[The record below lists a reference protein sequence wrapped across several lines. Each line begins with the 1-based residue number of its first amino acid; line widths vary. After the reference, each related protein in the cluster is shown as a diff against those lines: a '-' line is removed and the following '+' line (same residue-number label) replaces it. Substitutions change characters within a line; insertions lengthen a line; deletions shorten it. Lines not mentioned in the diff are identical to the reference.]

1 MSLAQQ
7 LFHICIFSILDELYD
22 ISILG
27 SLENL
32 TSFFWKYFCDKMILC
47 IFYVSIGDGALNI
60 DYQLIMYSLQP
71 NVFEVFFTVF
81 LTRVDSKV

>member
-22 ISILG
+22 ISFLG

-32 TSFFWKYFCDKMILC
+32 TSFFFDFFVVDKLKPC
-47 IFYVSIGDGALNI
+47 IFFMFPLVMEL
-60 DYQLIMYSLQP
+60 
-71 NVFEVFFTVF
+71 
-81 LTRVDSKV
+81 